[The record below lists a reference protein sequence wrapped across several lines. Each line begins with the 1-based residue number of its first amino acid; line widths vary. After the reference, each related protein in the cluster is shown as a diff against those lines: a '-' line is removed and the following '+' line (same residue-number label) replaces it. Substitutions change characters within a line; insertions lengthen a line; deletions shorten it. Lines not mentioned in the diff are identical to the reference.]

1 MANDRITASGSPP
14 TGESTSNPPATSLPW
29 VSGLLKSLWTFF
41 PALVFIVLVLFC
53 FWLMGQGQDIFV
65 AYMEKHQHRN
75 FTGGFVRIVLF
86 VVIALWVYVTW
97 YSSRIIAYIKENQQK
112 ATGANQQN
120 ATVEIQPYFLDN
132 FPRIAGNACLLVMEL
147 AILQLPVF
155 SKPLGSGLAFAL
167 FGVLLLL
174 LFWLDWRI
182 RLKWS
187 AAPTFATIFWVAFW
201 LLILLIIAS
210 AFPVES
216 TAVNSLFALLVLI
229 VMHVVFLLYINLR
242 RVRIDR
248 DRTAVRLRVEQEDAG
263 KRSRM
268 ERVMD
273 YFCIPRVESGY
284 FGYFLVLIVVGA
296 VIDWLAILFL
306 PVARSITPLP
316 MVVLGFTLLLTLG
329 STITAFSVRY
339 RVNFHFIIF
348 LLAMVISQKENH
360 AVRTRE
366 VKGNGY
372 TQRPGLQSYFTEW
385 LNERVPQGDS
395 SAGPY
400 NAYLVLSNGGAS
412 RSGLWTAAVLGRF
425 EDASLAKQD
434 SDRFSDHL
442 LCLSGTSGGGV
453 GVATFFSML
462 RDRQTPANLSFEATA
477 SDYLSQDYF
486 TYTLARMLGP
496 DYFHYILPTGL
507 IKDRGRALEYSMEAS
522 SRNPDSGFYPVPLA
536 DDLSTFTAL
545 ENKKIKLPILF
556 VNTTRMQDGNPGV
569 VSNLK
574 LDANIFNG
582 RIDVVTLL
590 DSNKDISL
598 ASGSVLGGRFPYLSP
613 GGRIGNSYFVDGG
626 YFDNSGAGVVQ
637 EFMLGA
643 LDVVRRDSLAGGK
656 LWKQYHR
663 LRFHVLHIINSPVGG
678 GEAVFSKVVPLKND
692 LLSPLFAIVGAYD
705 MQTTVNDDRL
715 IHFIG
720 DLDTFLGVPADYHQ
734 ISLYKTPQELK
745 PGDPD
750 EAAYP
755 MNWFMS
761 DTTHQ
766 RIWRRLSSEPTL
778 DNLIH
783 SWYPQ

>member
-1 MANDRITASGSPP
+1 MAKMGVFTPFVVYAGLGINPTFIIMSKPP
-14 TGESTSNPPATSLPW
+14 VSRLQW
-29 VSGLLKSLWTFF
+29 LSGLLKSLWTFF
-41 PALVFIVLVLFC
+41 PALLFIVLVLFC
-53 FWLMGQGQDIFV
+53 FWLVNQGQDILV
-65 AYMEKHQHRN
+65 AYMEKHQHHG
-75 FTGGFVRIVLF
+75 FAGGFVRIVFF

-97 YSSRIIAYIKENQQK
+97 YSSRIIAYIKENQQRE
-112 ATGANQQN
+112 
-120 ATVEIQPYFLDN
+120 TVEIQPYFLDN

-147 AILQLPVF
+147 AIVQLPVF
-155 SKPLGSGLAFAL
+155 SKPLGSGLSFGI
-167 FGVLLLL
+167 FGVLVLL

-182 RLKWS
+182 RVKWS
-187 AAPTFATIFWVAFW
+187 AAPKFETIFWTV
-201 LLILLIIAS
+201 LVILILLIIAS

-216 TAVNSLFALLVLI
+216 TAVNSVFALLVLL
-229 VMHVVFLLYINLR
+229 VLHVVYLLYINLR
-242 RVRIDR
+242 RVKIDR
-248 DRTAVRLRVEQEDAG
+248 DRFAVRLRVEQEDAG
-263 KRSRM
+263 RRSRM

-284 FGYFLVLIVVGA
+284 FSYFLGLILIGFI
-296 VIDWLAILFL
+296 IDWLAILFL
-306 PVARSITPLP
+306 PVARSVTPLP
-316 MVVLGFTLLLTLG
+316 MVVLGFTMLLMLG
-329 STITAFSVRY
+329 NTITAFSVRY

-366 VKGNGY
+366 VKDNGY
-372 TQRPGLQSYFTEW
+372 MQRPGLQAYFTEW
-385 LNERVPQGDS
+385 LNERVPQNDTTTGT
-395 SAGPY
+395 Y

-462 RDRQTPANLSFEATA
+462 RDRQSPANLSFEATA
-477 SDYLSQDYF
+477 SNYLSQDYF

-496 DYFHYILPTGL
+496 DYFHYIFPTGL
-507 IKDRGRALEYSMEAS
+507 VKDRGRALEYSMEVS
-522 SRNPDSGFYPVPLA
+522 SRQKDSGFYPVPLA

-545 ENKKIKLPILF
+545 ENHKVKLPILF

-574 LDANIFNG
+574 LDAGIFNG
-582 RIDVVTLL
+582 RIDVVALL
-590 DSNKDISL
+590 GRDSDISL

-637 EFMLGA
+637 EFMQGM
-643 LDVVRRDSLAGGK
+643 LDIVRRDSLQRGT
-656 LWKQYHR
+656 LWKQFHK

-678 GEAVFSKVVPLKND
+678 GEAVFSKVAPLKND

-715 IHFIG
+715 IHYISDIDSFS
-720 DLDTFLGVPADYHQ
+720 GVPADYHQ
-734 ISLYKTPQELK
+734 ISLYKTPAEIK
-745 PGDPD
+745 TGDPD
-750 EAAYP
+750 EPPYP